1 MAENFLPDSSPSP
14 PPSHFSRP
22 LLAGLL
28 CLWLCLLSQ
37 DVCFVSVS
45 LYFFSHGRVMFTF
58 YMKLALVLF
67 NIILCPS
74 INDCS
79 FFKLNLLQFERHP
92 YFLLPSLP
100 PQIQQHQL
108 HQLQFRHLHPQY
120 QRWKPTAAWAPRPL
134 LFSCPQTSSIT
145 TGGDENCTSWC
156 RCCTLQDPKDG
167 FREPCLPDQEP
178 GEQEQ
183 LLAQQVSSTWPKAP
197 YQGGLFTTRSEI
209 EVHILK

>member
-14 PPSHFSRP
+14 PPSHFSLP

-28 CLWLCLLSQ
+28 CLCLRLT
-37 DVCFVSVS
+37 
-45 LYFFSHGRVMFTF
+45 FFYAHGRVMLIF
-58 YMKLALVLF
+58 YMKLVLF
-67 NIILCPS
+67 NTILCPS

-120 QRWKPTAAWAPRPL
+120 QHWKPTAAWAPRPL

-145 TGGDENCTSWC
+145 IGGDMKIVPAGADALCRIPKTGSENLAFLIKNLAS
-156 RCCTLQDPKDG
+156 RNNFLHSRFPA
-167 FREPCLPDQEP
+167 P
-178 GEQEQ
+178 GPRH
-183 LLAQQVSSTWPKAP
+183 LTKVGCSLAD
-197 YQGGLFTTRSEI
+197 
-209 EVHILK
+209 LKLG

>member
-145 TGGDENCTSWC
+145 IGGDMKIVPAGADALCRIPKTGSENLAFLIKNLASRNNFLHSRFPAPGPRHLTKVGCS
-156 RCCTLQDPKDG
+156 
-167 FREPCLPDQEP
+167 LPD
-178 GEQEQ
+178 
-183 LLAQQVSSTWPKAP
+183 
-197 YQGGLFTTRSEI
+197 
-209 EVHILK
+209 LK